1 MDGLD
6 LPNQYH
12 PYIDFE
18 HERGPT
24 PIEPL
29 TFCVA
34 AWRHSGWRHQ
44 RLQVWEA
51 MNRLHLPN
59 HRLLKFA
66 NCGGNCYVE
75 IHNKLSPNPGQECDA
90 RLRADTCH
98 DRFCVPCGQ
107 ARAFAISTAL
117 AARISTAPARFLT
130 LTLRCNQ
137 RPLAERLTRLYTCF
151 NLLRRRQ
158 FWIDHITGGAAFCEV
173 TLGKTPGNWH
183 VHLHCIIT
191 GGWVEQ
197 SKLADEWYAV
207 TGDSYIVDIRPI
219 SADETIARYVTKYVT
234 KPASKDVYDTPT
246 ALDEMLLALRG
257 RRLCLTFGTWRGTP
271 LKPVAPSSEGW
282 SLLCRLDALADRRR
296 PLTPL
301 QVLAIRILSARY
313 PARFTN
319 TSPSPPPVVA
329 DNCPV

>member
-1 MDGLD
+1 
-6 LPNQYH
+6 
-12 PYIDFE
+12 
-18 HERGPT
+18 
-24 PIEPL
+24 
-29 TFCVA
+29 
-34 AWRHSGWRHQ
+34 
-44 RLQVWEA
+44 

-66 NCGGNCYVE
+66 NCGANCYVE
-75 IHNKLSPNPGQECDA
+75 IHNQHSPNPGQECDA

-98 DRFCVPCGQ
+98 DRFCIPCGQ

-117 AARISTAPARFLT
+117 TARIHNDTCRFLT

-151 NLLRRRQ
+151 NLLRRRD
-158 FWIDHITGGAAFCEV
+158 FWKNHITGGAAFCEV

-197 SKLADEWYAV
+197 SKIADEWLAV

-219 SADETIARYVTKYVT
+219 AADEKIAGYVTKYVT
-234 KPASKDVYDTPT
+234 KPASKEVYDTPA
-246 ALDEMLLALRG
+246 ALDEMVSALRG

-282 SLLCRLDALADRRR
+282 TLLCRLDALADRRR

-301 QVLAIRILSARY
+301 QILAIRILSARY
-313 PARFTN
+313 PARFSN

-329 DNCPV
+329 DDCPL